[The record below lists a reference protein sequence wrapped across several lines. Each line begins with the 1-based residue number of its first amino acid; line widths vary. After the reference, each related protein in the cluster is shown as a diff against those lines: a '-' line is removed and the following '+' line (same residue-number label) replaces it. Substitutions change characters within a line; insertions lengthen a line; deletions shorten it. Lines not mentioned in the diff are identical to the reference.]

1 MLESWRLLDTG
12 LASAARNI
20 ALSRALLEARRAD
33 EISSTLR
40 FWRCTRAALLGHF
53 QSAEQE
59 LDLAFCRSHNITVQ
73 RRITGGPA
81 MYVDE
86 TQLGWELYL
95 HRRDI
100 GKGDMQQLVRRVCH
114 AAATALSAL
123 GVDARYRRPDEV
135 EIDGRSLCTTGCT
148 ADGDAVLLQA
158 VLWLDTDSGDLA
170 RVYRGPPVTRAGTL
184 ALPPR
189 TTGLKAELGR
199 KPGVSRVRDNLVEAF
214 ESEFAIEFREGELSL
229 TEQRRCDEALRAVD
243 TPQWVD
249 LVKTPA
255 GARPITEAV
264 QAVADATL
272 RAAVAFEPDSG
283 TICKVWLASDVDIRP
298 ARTLRDLEAAL
309 RDVPIARLGAKVD
322 WFFRSRPADL
332 GALSPQDVVTV
343 VRRALGQPLV
353 A

>member
-1 MLESWRLLDTG
+1 MVESWRLLDTG

-20 ALSRALLEARRAD
+20 ALNRALLEARRAD
-33 EISSTLR
+33 EIPGTLR

-59 LDLAFCRSHNITVQ
+59 LDLAWCRSRDIPVQ

-100 GKGDMQQLVRRVCH
+100 GKADMQQVVRRVCH
-114 AAATALSAL
+114 AAATALSAF

-135 EIDGRSLCTTGCT
+135 EIDGRTVCATGCT
-148 ADGDAVLLQA
+148 ADGDALLVQA
-158 VLWLDTDSGDLA
+158 VLWLDIESGDLA
-170 RVYRGPPVTRAGTL
+170 RVYRGPPAARSGALSQPARA
-184 ALPPR
+184 
-189 TTGLKAELGR
+189 TGLKTALGR
-199 KPGVSRVRDNLVEAF
+199 GPGVSRVRDNLVEAF
-214 ESEFAIEFREGELSL
+214 ESEFGVEFRDGELSL

-255 GARPITEAV
+255 AERPIAAAFQT
-264 QAVADATL
+264 VAGATL
-272 RAAVAFEPDSG
+272 TAAVAFEPSTG
-283 TICKVWLASDVDIRP
+283 TICRVWLSGDVEIRP

-309 RDVPIARLGAKVD
+309 RDVPIARLSAKID

-332 GALSPQDVVTV
+332 GALAPQDFVTV